1 MRGLVDL
8 FKESTS
14 KGAFARNYLD
24 YLSDLMSQLDCTEI
38 GKILDLFLEAGERG
52 STIHFLGNG
61 GSAATAAHF
70 ANDIGFGTR
79 AAGAPPFK
87 VRCLADNL
95 AVVTALGNDE
105 GFEEIFVRQLEG
117 VLRPEDVVVALSV
130 SGNSPNV
137 LRAVEFA
144 RKIGATTV
152 GCTGFDG
159 GRLRGIVDISLH
171 VPTPRGEYGPVEDIF
186 QILDHLIYTYLK
198 LHRRGCL

>member
-1 MRGLVDL
+1 MRGLMQR
-8 FKESTS
+8 FQESAS
-14 KGAFARNYLD
+14 KRDFARHYLD
-24 YLSDLMSQLDCTEI
+24 YLATLMAKLDCGVIERIIET
-38 GKILDLFLEAGERG
+38 FLAAGERG

-79 AAGAPPFK
+79 AAGHPPFR
-87 VRCLADNL
+87 VRSLADNL

-105 GFEEIFVRQLEG
+105 GFSEIFVRQLEG

-137 LRAVEFA
+137 VRAVEYA
-144 RKIGATTV
+144 REVGAVTI

-159 GRLRGIVDISLH
+159 GKLRGLVDIDLH
-171 VPTPRGEYGPVEDIF
+171 VPTPKGEYGPVEDIF
-186 QILDHLIYTYLK
+186 QVLDHLVYTYLK
-198 LHRRGCL
+198 LHRRGRL